1 MQTIAVGDDSGVL
14 DTVEMVADLL
24 GGVDAVIEV
33 GDEAGN
39 GALEVDVVLPKRV
52 VGVDQEGLIGRA
64 AG

>member
-1 MQTIAVGDDSGVL
+1 VQTIAVGNDGGVL
-14 DTVEMVADLL
+14 DTVEMVADLF

-52 VGVDQEGLIGRA
+52 VGVDQEGLIGRS